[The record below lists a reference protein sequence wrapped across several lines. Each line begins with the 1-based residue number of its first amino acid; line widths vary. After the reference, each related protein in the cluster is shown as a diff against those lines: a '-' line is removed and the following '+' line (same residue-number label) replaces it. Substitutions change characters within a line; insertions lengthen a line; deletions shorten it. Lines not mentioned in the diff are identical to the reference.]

1 MATDGR
7 KEGVLQAV
15 WSLLRT
21 PVPPQSRRDLA
32 FGSLILIVFLV
43 QVFTGILLSLYYHPS
58 PPLVAES
65 VQYLMRDVEWGWLV
79 RGVHHWSSHTL
90 IALCAI
96 NLVRMFLAGSYR
108 GAGSPNWYVGVVVL
122 AVIVSATY
130 SGELLAWDDRA
141 YWRIVR
147 TLGWIE
153 SFGSFGHFTAGVMRG
168 GNEISATTLAR
179 TYSAHSQFLPWLV
192 WSLLLANL
200 WFLARR
206 HHLRQQAG
214 GAR

>member
-1 MATDGR
+1 MAINAN
-7 KEGVLQAV
+7 EQGVLRAA
-15 WSLLRT
+15 WSVLRT
-21 PVPPQSRRDLA
+21 PVPPAHRGDLA

-43 QVFTGILLSLYYHPS
+43 QVFTGILLSLYYQPS

-79 RGVHHWSSHTL
+79 RGVHHWSSHAL

-96 NLVRMFLAGSYR
+96 NLARMFLTGSYR
-108 GAGSPNWYVGVVVL
+108 GAGSPSWYAVVLAL
-122 AVIVSATY
+122 AVIVSTTY

-141 YWRIVR
+141 YWRMAR
-147 TLGWIE
+147 TLGSIE
-153 SFGSFGHFTAGVMRG
+153 SLGSLGHFAADVMRG
-168 GNEISATTLAR
+168 GSEVTATTLAR

-192 WSLLLANL
+192 WTLLLGNL

-206 HHLRQQAG
+206 IRMRPQTAG
-214 GAR
+214 AA